1 MDTSFLLNIKR
12 LDDYYRNLRFQ
23 TGIWSRLL
31 WLDNGKEM
39 IFVSSGTVFDPEH
52 FSQDGW
58 ILLFNE
64 LFLQDFLQRYPESYN
79 NGLLLEKGLGHSVI
93 PLSESLRKE
102 LNDLAGLLSRAIA
115 QGQSE
120 LYLQSYADL
129 ILLNA
134 NNTYAK
140 VVR

>member
-23 TGIWSRLL
+23 TGIWNRLL
-31 WLDNGKEM
+31 WLDDGREL
-39 IFVSSGTVFDPEH
+39 IFVHSGTVFDPER
-52 FSQDGW
+52 FTQGGW

-79 NGLLLEKGLGHSVI
+79 NSLLLEKGLGYSVI
-93 PLSESLRKE
+93 PLSEALKKE
-102 LNDLAGLLSRAIA
+102 LNDLAGLLSRAIK

-129 ILLNA
+129 MLLNA

-140 VVR
+140 VER